1 MKNILTVY
9 EFHLMCIHKPN
20 ETMATTI
27 ELELRNF
34 PADVQDILKQR
45 AVEQCVTIDV
55 VIHDYVIETSKLIKE
70 SKTAA

>member
-1 MKNILTVY
+1 
-9 EFHLMCIHKPN
+9 
-20 ETMATTI
+20 MATTI
-27 ELELRNF
+27 ELERRNF